1 MKLKNNSKTKTK
13 AKAKAKARK
22 VVKLPSPDELMGHH
36 PGYARQLA
44 TFLRIKRERFEN
56 RRRSMLGEGRVVSE
70 LECHRHEALL
80 KKLEEGT
87 LEKLDH
93 IGSARKEF
101 RKGCRKYAKGDYVL
115 RYVSSPESWK
125 RRAGSDYWILYDR
138 KTLKQKDSIR
148 RRVS

>member
-1 MKLKNNSKTKTK
+1 MTLKTLSKAQLRAMK
-13 AKAKAKARK
+13 ADMR
-22 VVKLPSPDELMGHH
+22 PSPEELKQRH

-44 TFLRIKRERFEN
+44 NFLRIKRERFEN

-87 LEKLDH
+87 LERLDH

-125 RRAGSDYWILYDR
+125 RRAGADYWVLYDS

>member
-1 MKLKNNSKTKTK
+1 MDSKRISKTK
-13 AKAKAKARK
+13 AKTNATARK
-22 VVKLPSPDELMGHH
+22 AVKRLSPEELMDRH

-56 RRRSMLGEGRVVSE
+56 RRRSMLGEGRLVSE
-70 LECHRHEALL
+70 LECSRHEALL

-125 RRAGSDYWILYDR
+125 RRAGADYWVLYDC